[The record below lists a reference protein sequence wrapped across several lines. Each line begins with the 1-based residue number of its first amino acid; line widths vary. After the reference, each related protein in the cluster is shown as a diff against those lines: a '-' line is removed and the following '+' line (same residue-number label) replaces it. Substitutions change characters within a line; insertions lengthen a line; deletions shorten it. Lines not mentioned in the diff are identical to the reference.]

1 MSAQRIMLAA
11 IAAAFGL
18 GACQPAASDD
28 KSFDARMKTYLL
40 SHPQELRAALDNM
53 QAKEDAAARAQAAAV
68 AKAKLDQPPLRLA
81 LEHDPRDFVANPNGR
96 VTVTEFYDFR
106 CGHCINIAP
115 KLIDLIRRRPDVRF
129 VFKDLV
135 IFGPTSARAAMAVIA
150 AKRQGKDVLALY
162 QDFMS
167 THPLTDDAID
177 RLAAKRGVDLSA
189 MNDARFKADA
199 QAQLMDNARLATQLS
214 IDGTPG
220 FVVGDDLIEGELYDD
235 IIAAI
240 AKAETKTDRGSQAYI
255 KPAKGDDG
263 SA

>member
-1 MSAQRIMLAA
+1 
-11 IAAAFGL
+11 
-18 GACQPAASDD
+18 
-28 KSFDARMKTYLL
+28 
-40 SHPQELRAALDNM
+40 
-53 QAKEDAAARAQAAAV
+53 
-68 AKAKLDQPPLRLA
+68 
-81 LEHDPRDFVANPNGR
+81 VANPNGR